1 LNFPACLHLS
11 KRLFILLLYHQNKFN
26 MGSLFDYINWFAVLV
41 GAVAYFALGA
51 LWYSLLFKNKWIA
64 YNKIDMNDTNAK
76 KGVAATMFGSF
87 VLMFVQSLAI
97 AILASRMDLSDYWMS
112 GVKLG
117 ALTGVCFCA
126 CSIGINY
133 LYEKK
138 PIGLWLINGG
148 YAIAGNII
156 AAVIICMWQ

>member
-1 LNFPACLHLS
+1 
-11 KRLFILLLYHQNKFN
+11 
-26 MGSLFDYINWFAVLV
+26 MGSLFDYINWLAVLT

-51 LWYSLLFKNKWIA
+51 LWYSFLFKNKWIA
-64 YNKIDMNDTNAK
+64 YTKMDVNDPNAT
-76 KGVAATMFGSF
+76 KGVGAIMFGSF

-97 AILASRMDLSDYWMS
+97 AILASRMDLSAYWMS

-117 ALTGVCFCA
+117 ALTGFCFCA
-126 CSIGINY
+126 CGIAINY

-138 PIGLWLINGG
+138 PLGLWLINGG